1 MRLSIGSLPATAAA
15 VLALA
20 VGGCGGGSSSTAPEQ
35 GGNAYV
41 KPANFVRQVDNPWF
55 PLQPGTTLRYRGVK
69 DGKRTLDVVHVTH
82 TTKTILGV
90 RATVVVDNLYD
101 ARGRP
106 VEETTDWYAQ
116 DKQGNVWYLGEATR
130 ELDASGRVTT
140 TKGSWQAGTGGAQ
153 AGIYMP
159 GHPKVAQGG
168 RQEYLKGQA
177 EDHFKTLD
185 LGAAVAVP
193 ALSSQHALKTE
204 ERTPLEPEVV
214 DNKYY
219 VRGVGT
225 VAELAAKGPVE
236 YNLLVSVQRG
246 GSV

>member
-1 MRLSIGSLPATAAA
+1 MRLSIGTYPATAA

-20 VGGCGGGSSSTAPEQ
+20 VSACGSSSPAPEEM
-35 GGNAYV
+35 GNAYV
-41 KPANFVRQVDNPWF
+41 KPANFVARVDNPWF
-55 PLQPGTTLRYRGVK
+55 PLRPGTTLRYRGVK
-69 DGKRTLDVVHVTH
+69 DGKRTVDVVRVTRR
-82 TTKTILGV
+82 TKTILGV

-101 ARGRP
+101 ARGHP
-106 VEETTDWYAQ
+106 VEQTTDWYAQ
-116 DKQGNVWYLGEATR
+116 DRRGNVWYLGEATR
-130 ELDASGRVTT
+130 ELDGRGHVTST
-140 TKGSWQAGTGGAQ
+140 AGSWQAGVDGAQ

-159 GHPKVAQGG
+159 GQPQVAQGG

-177 EDHFKTLD
+177 EDHFKTVD

-204 ERTPLEPEVV
+204 ERTPLEPAVV
-214 DNKYY
+214 DDKYY

-236 YNLLVSVQRG
+236 YNLLVSVKRG
-246 GSV
+246 A